1 MPGSIGSAAPRCN
14 DRPNPMSHAIQASVN
29 PWWRSMQH
37 STSSL
42 RLLCAQ
48 ASSAGMESSA
58 VRTGRKEEQ
67 CGQCTRGRSC
77 RTAPGPRPPAT
88 RYNIASV
95 RPRPPAR
102 DCRCSNGYVLTAQ
115 RRSSA
120 RIHRLSERPPCRICT
135 GTRHTPGTF
144 STLQQTTSTWQ
155 PIFDHL
161 SMRACRACAYAAR
174 TLATFPCRIYAAA
187 CQVYL
192 RAAVPGRWHVLRP

>member
-1 MPGSIGSAAPRCN
+1 
-14 DRPNPMSHAIQASVN
+14 
-29 PWWRSMQH
+29 MQH

-42 RLLCAQ
+42 RLLCPQ

-58 VRTGRKEEQ
+58 VRTGWKEEQ
-67 CGQCTRGRSC
+67 CGQRTRGRSC

-161 SMRACRACAYAAR
+161 SMRACVSSVCIRCAHSRDVPVPHLCGCSAR
-174 TLATFPCRIYAAA
+174 CTLH
-187 CQVYL
+187 
-192 RAAVPGRWHVLRP
+192 AAVPGGTPLGRIALWCTVHRVFGRALAACRPSIGGSTG